1 MSILLKN
8 VSYLDVIKGKI
19 IENKDILIENNIIK
33 KIGNDIN
40 DKAETVISGYNKLA
54 VPAYSN
60 AHSHLGMTMMRNYAD
75 DLELNTWLNEK
86 IWPFEAKLT
95 DEDIYVASQMSILE
109 NIKSGVSTVCDMYYS
124 LDYVSE
130 AVKESGIRA
139 VLTRGLMDIAGG
151 GEERLEEMKNLYK
164 DYHNYA
170 DGRVKILPGPHAIYT
185 CSEEYLK
192 EVIKLTKEFDGALNI
207 HMSETIKEVED
218 CKKLHNGLTPVEYI
232 NELGMLDLHV
242 IAAHCTHITD
252 NEIQIIKDKDFYPV
266 YNPSSNL
273 KLASGFTPV
282 HQMLENNIKVAIGTD
297 GSSSNNNQNMI
308 EEMHIASIVNKAVEL
323 NAEAVPAIKVLQMA
337 TINGSKALGFDN
349 GIIEE
354 GKLADI
360 SLFDLNSINFT
371 PRNNL
376 ISALC
381 YSASSNDVVDLIVDG
396 KLIMKNREVL
406 TMDEEYIKYKVN
418 ENTKR
423 LLNR

>member
-1 MSILLKN
+1 
-8 VSYLDVIKGKI
+8 
-19 IENKDILIENNIIK
+19 
-33 KIGNDIN
+33 
-40 DKAETVISGYNKLA
+40 
-54 VPAYSN
+54 
-60 AHSHLGMTMMRNYAD
+60 
-75 DLELNTWLNEK
+75 
-86 IWPFEAKLT
+86 
-95 DEDIYVASQMSILE
+95 
-109 NIKSGVSTVCDMYYS
+109 
-124 LDYVSE
+124 
-130 AVKESGIRA
+130 
-139 VLTRGLMDIAGG
+139 MDIAGG

-170 DGRVKILPGPHAIYT
+170 DGRIKILPGPHAIYT